1 MNSMIKNDQ
10 AIEGLLITDNDSH
23 AIKLAAAVLD
33 KRIMTARQFPRSIAR
48 FKAEAIALLQQD
60 IETARA
66 AEYSKPVGD
75 GHVRG
80 PSIRL
85 AEVAVMCWTNIEV
98 EIAEPIVS
106 DRSVTVQAFAW
117 DLERNI
123 RVPGIS
129 TTTILRKDGRTRFPQ
144 HMIETTILATASK
157 ARRNAICAVIPRA
170 YINDLMEAARI
181 VADKHQKPL
190 EQVRVDMIETFA
202 KVYKVSAAQVFKHL
216 GVEGVDDIKA
226 EHIHELRGVFNAL
239 KEGEPIDT
247 FFEAEKTAIE
257 LAKEKVAARSAR
269 SAKNQPLPTNAA
281 TEQATVPL
289 AAKPVP
295 DGAAEPMVDFWQK
308 MAAITDGH
316 GLRAYSDALAGNPVL
331 GAAEKQLLWDE
342 ITRRVGG

>member
-1 MNSMIKNDQ
+1 MIKTDQ
-10 AIEGLLITDNDSH
+10 AIDGLLITDNDSH

-48 FKAEAIALLQQD
+48 FKQEAIGLLQQD
-60 IETARA
+60 VETARA

-117 DLERNI
+117 DLERNL
-123 RVPGIS
+123 RVPGIA
-129 TTTILRKDGRTRFPQ
+129 TTTILKKDGKTRFPQ

-190 EQVRVDMIETFA
+190 EQVRVDMLETFA
-202 KVYKVSAAQVFKHL
+202 KVYKVSATQVFKHL
-216 GVEGVDDIKA
+216 EVKGIEDITA
-226 EHIHELRGVFNAL
+226 DHIHELRGVFNAI

-257 LAKEKVAARSAR
+257 LAKEKVAVRN
-269 SAKNQPLPTNAA
+269 AKAKAEPKAMEQVATGAAVTYPLPAGPSPA
-281 TEQATVPL
+281 DPS
-289 AAKPVP
+289 
-295 DGAAEPMVDFWQK
+295 EPMADFWRR
-308 MAAITDGH
+308 MAALTEDH
-316 GLRAYSDALAGNPVL
+316 PLRALSDEIEKTPALGKE
-331 GAAEKQLLWDE
+331 EKQLLWDE
-342 ITRRVGG
+342 IKRRVGG

>member
-1 MNSMIKNDQ
+1 MNSMIRTEEQ
-10 AIEGLLITDNDSH
+10 PIEGILIAGNDSH

-48 FKAEAIALLQQD
+48 FKQEAIALLQQD

-75 GHVRG
+75 GSVRG

-98 EIAEPIVS
+98 EISDPIVT

-117 DLERNI
+117 DLERNV
-123 RVPGIS
+123 RMPGIS
-129 TTTILRKDGRTRFPQ
+129 TTTIVKKDGKTRFPQ

-170 YINDLMEAARI
+170 YINDLMDAARA
-181 VADKHQKPL
+181 VADKNQKPL
-190 EQVRVDMIETFA
+190 EQVRVDMLETFA

-216 GVEGVDDIKA
+216 DVAGVEDIKL
-226 EHIHELRGVFNAL
+226 EHVHELRAVFNAI

-247 FFEAEKTAIE
+247 FFAPEKTAIE
-257 LAKEKVAARSAR
+257 LAKEKVAARN
-269 SAKNQPLPTNAA
+269 AKAKTEAGPSSTQSYPL
-281 TEQATVPL
+281 QASPCPKD
-289 AAKPVP
+289 AS
-295 DGAAEPMVDFWQK
+295 EPMADFWKK
-308 MAAITDGH
+308 MAAITEDQA
-316 GLRAYSDALAGNPVL
+316 LRAWSDEIAKTPALA
-331 GAAEKQLLWDE
+331 AEEKQLLWTE
-342 ITRRVGG
+342 ISRRVGA